1 MRPPKRSISV
11 SGGVAASRAIV
22 AIPSSSSRSAVFGPM
37 PGISRG
43 GASAKRSH
51 ACSRVSTTKP
61 CGFSASEATLATSRF
76 GPMPTDAVSPVSALI
91 SETRRRIAARGETSP
106 VSSR

>member
-1 MRPPKRSISV
+1 MRPPKRSVSV

-22 AIPSSSSRSAVFGPM
+22 AIPSASRRSAVFGPM
-37 PGISRG
+37 PGSSRG

-51 ACSRVSTTKP
+51 ACSRVRTTKP
-61 CGFSASEATLATSRF
+61 CGFSASEATFATSRF
-76 GPMPTDAVSPVSALI
+76 GPMPTEAVRPVSARI
-91 SETRRRIAARGETSP
+91 SEISRRIAARGDISP